1 MAFIWDQLGADIDGV
16 NEFDY
21 DGWRIC
27 LSDSGTTLAISSTQN
42 TDGLT
47 NGIAGG
53 RVRIFDELGGVWV
66 QRGASLYGATNY
78 ARFGGAL
85 SLSSDGNFVAVTQW
99 NLGAANPG
107 ATSVYEW
114 TGSAWAMIGNLINHT
129 TQTGQGP
136 IKLAQIPASGSNNK
150 GLRLCISKPVF
161 ATSYIIYD
169 WDSATSDWAVFA
181 EAPYDYNDKPVLLDM
196 SADGTR
202 VIEHVRV
209 TRSIRWTTFTNYTDA
224 NSAVTI
230 TKSDNLFGYASYN
243 NMIDG
248 VSGALSADGEKF
260 VIGDPYNS
268 DNYYNGG
275 RACMYN
281 ITNTTWQLLGTIEEG
296 VEAFS
301 YAGYNVAISADGTT
315 VTVNNYIRPR
325 NDVAQPRAGQNRTYL
340 VYGSTIAQKGA
351 TIEGEARY
359 DNSGEDGLALNADGS
374 RVAISA
380 PLNDAGGLEA
390 LPDPEGD
397 NEGWDGSAY
406 GHTRIFQYQAEVIP
420 NPNDADGDGYD
431 DAIDAFPNDPTEWA
445 DSDGDGIGDNA
456 DPFPNG
462 EETKGSEIC
471 VDGGYSHKKDGSLY
485 LVDNGFI
492 YKFQADT
499 ASNVLTWRSK
509 EYRTPKPVSM
519 AWFSIS
525 AEAYPVSIKIF
536 ADKALVLQCEID
548 KVGAGYTLQ
557 TTIPEN
563 ISGGLLSE
571 PLIRTPA
578 VYAQSWEVEVSSEF
592 AINEFCLAESIE
604 EVRGT

>member
-1 MAFIWDQLGADIDGV
+1 MAFAWDQLGADIDGV

-47 NGIAGG
+47 GGIAGG
-53 RVRIFDELGGVWV
+53 RVRIFDDQGGTWI
-66 QRGASLYGATNY
+66 QRGVSLYGTTNY

-85 SLSSDGNFVAVTQW
+85 SLSPDGNSIAITQW
-99 NLGAANPG
+99 NLGQNFG
-107 ATSVYEW
+107 VTHVYEW
-114 TGSAWAMIGNLINHT
+114 TGSAWVAIGNPINHAA
-129 TQTGQGP
+129 QTSSSP
-136 IKLAQIPASGSNNK
+136 IKLARIPASGANTK
-150 GLRLCISKPVF
+150 GLRLCLKTAF
-161 ATSYIIYD
+161 AQSFIIYD
-169 WDSATSDWAVFA
+169 WDSVTSDWAVFA
-181 EAPYDYNDKPVLLDM
+181 EAPFDYNDKPVLLDM

-209 TRSIRWTTFTNYTDA
+209 TRSIRWTTFTSYTDA
-224 NSAVTI
+224 NSAVTV
-230 TKSDNLFGYASYN
+230 TKSDTLFGPTYN
-243 NMIDG
+243 NALDG
-248 VSGALSADGEKF
+248 VSGALSADGKKF
-260 VIGDPYNS
+260 VIGDPYNT

-275 RACMYN
+275 RARMYDV
-281 ITNTTWQLLGTIEEG
+281 NTTNWQFLGTIEEG
-296 VEAFS
+296 VEAYS
-301 YAGYNVAISADGTT
+301 YTGYNVAISADGTT
-315 VTVNNYIRPR
+315 VAVNNYIRPR
-325 NDVAQPRAGQNRTYL
+325 NDVYQPRAGQNRIYL
-340 VYGSTIAQKGA
+340 VYGGSIAQKGE
-351 TIEGEARY
+351 TIEGEARW
-359 DNSGEDGLALNADGS
+359 DNSGEDGLALSADGS
-374 RVAISA
+374 RIAISA
-380 PLNDAGGLEA
+380 PLNDAGGLEI

-397 NEGWDGSAY
+397 YEGWDGSAY
-406 GHTRIFQYQAEVIP
+406 GHTRIFQYQTVVAP
-420 NPNDADGDGYD
+420 NPNDADGDGFD

-536 ADKALVLQCEID
+536 ADKTLVLQCEVD

-557 TTIPEN
+557 TTVPEN

-604 EVRGT
+604 EVRAT